1 MNEPPETCRVENLGK
16 KSYSTEGC
24 IEILGILDRVNEKD
38 LENAFLDE
46 FMMTAMIVITHWY
59 WFLTSLSQEIQY
71 LCGTGIKS
79 FAISQVKRCLRTDF
93 GLVEIILF

>member
-46 FMMTAMIVITHWY
+46 FMMTAMIVITH
-59 WFLTSLSQEIQY
+59 
-71 LCGTGIKS
+71 
-79 FAISQVKRCLRTDF
+79 
-93 GLVEIILF
+93 